1 MIKSYE
7 LYELSKKVLNEGS
20 IRLLESN
27 SICSKLTCKE
37 CIFSS
42 YNNPRCKNCGSD
54 TEEYYKEVAKSYI
67 KFYEDFEPVDEPEE
81 EEITVTEMIDEE
93 VLEDIRNH
101 FNKCESKL
109 MNNAKKKENVKM
121 GMSLRERVLGKID
134 YKSIA
139 EQIWDRLE
147 DEIIDEISYSLDED
161 SIVDDMIYHY
171 KRDYIDVA
179 KIVLI
184 EEFCQ
189 DISTS
194 DEIED
199 NIKEIAREK
208 AYE

>member
-1 MIKSYE
+1 MKIKCIEAHEANCLTIGKIYTA
-7 LYELSKKVLNEGS
+7 LNEDD
-20 IRLLESN
+20 E
-27 SICSKLTCKE
+27 
-37 CIFSS
+37 
-42 YNNPRCKNCGSD
+42 
-54 TEEYYKEVAKSYI
+54 
-67 KFYEDFEPVDEPEE
+67 FYTVINDVGAHCQYFKRRFEPIDEPEE

-93 VLEDIRNH
+93 VLEDIRND
-101 FNKCESKL
+101 FSKCESKL

-121 GMSLRERVLGKID
+121 GMNFRERVLGKVN

-147 DEIIDEISYSLDED
+147 DEIIEEISCSFDED

-171 KRDYIDVA
+171 KSDYIDVA
-179 KIVLI
+179 KEVLI

-189 DISTS
+189 DISS

-199 NIKEIAREK
+199 HIKEIAREK

>member
-7 LYELSKKVLNEGS
+7 LYKLSKKVLNEGLTA
-20 IRLLESN
+20 LLESN
-27 SICSKLTCKE
+27 SACSKLTCKE

-67 KFYEDFEPVDEPEE
+67 KFYEDFEPVDEIELEIEE
-81 EEITVTEMIDEE
+81 LEVQEELLDIEVELEEINE
-93 VLEDIRNH
+93 
-101 FNKCESKL
+101 
-109 MNNAKKKENVKM
+109 KKEVKSM
-121 GMSLRERVLGKID
+121 RSLRERVLGKVN

-147 DEIIDEISYSLDED
+147 DEIIEEISYSLDED
-161 SIVDDMIYHY
+161 SIVDDMIHHY
-171 KRDYIDVA
+171 KSDYIVVA
-179 KIVLI
+179 TKVLR
-184 EEFCQ
+184 EEFCR

-208 AYE
+208 VYE